1 MGPELAS
8 QSVDMAPLLLLEPM
22 LHMDMLPVD
31 TMLLTLLELFMLPRE
46 RLRLNQRL
54 MLFMALTDMVLDTLP
69 TQDLSMEDTP
79 ATMAREM
86 LRPNQRLMLMLST
99 ELMDMVLATLPTPDL
114 SMEDTPPT
122 PDPLS
127 PAMLPDQL
135 FPLLDTLPTLDQSME
150 DTPATM
156 ARERLRLMLFMA
168 TMDMVLDTLPTPDQ
182 FMEDTPPIPDPLF
195 PLSIPDLLSPLSTP
209 DQLSPLSTLEES
221 MDTTKPASNQKDN
234 QRH

>member
-79 ATMAREM
+79 HTPDQLSPAMLPHLSLLLLTPDQSMEDTPATMAREM
-86 LRPNQRLMLMLST
+86 LRLNQRLMLMLST

-114 SMEDTPPT
+114 SMEDTP
-122 PDPLS
+122 
-127 PAMLPDQL
+127 
-135 FPLLDTLPTLDQSME
+135 
-150 DTPATM
+150 ATM
-156 ARERLRLMLFMA
+156 AREMLRLNQRLRLMLFMA
-168 TMDMVLDTLPTPDQ
+168 TMDMVLDTLPTPDLS
-182 FMEDTPPIPDPLF
+182 MEDTPP
-195 PLSIPDLLSPLSTP
+195 TP
-209 DQLSPLSTLEES
+209 DQLSPAMQLDQLFPPL
-221 MDTTKPASNQKDN
+221 DI
-234 QRH
+234 